1 MRSYCRKEFE
11 RIDKN
16 IERLSEMDCVQL
28 RKKFHAMMRT
38 IAVVEDSEPRR
49 VASVRIV
56 EQGRRRDQVYDGH
69 QLAIMDGRILVERSF
84 LQSFRFVQIM

>member
-56 EQGRRRDQVYDGH
+56 EQGRRR
-69 QLAIMDGRILVERSF
+69 RIQGVIPSL
-84 LQSFRFVQIM
+84 